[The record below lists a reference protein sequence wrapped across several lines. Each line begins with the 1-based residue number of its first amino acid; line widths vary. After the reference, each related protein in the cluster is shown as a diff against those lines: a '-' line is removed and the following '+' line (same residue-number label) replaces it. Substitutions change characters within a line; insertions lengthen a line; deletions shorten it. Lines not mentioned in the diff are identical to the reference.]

1 MQYVASSPQLRVRPD
16 VVSSSPWRRLTQ
28 IAFILSL
35 ALAAARMLMDES
47 IRTLADPLAGGV
59 AAPSSPGPSVSL
71 VLDLLFCIPA
81 LLVLGRGAF
90 DDNYPL
96 LFSWTYLPM
105 GLLAILAALSPLWA
119 ADKFASVVSASHLVC
134 GLAFLWS
141 SSQLIRSWLSLRLT
155 AGACIGILIALLL
168 VGYYYSV
175 VEVADL
181 RQMWNQH
188 KTEIL
193 AERGWAEGTYEV
205 QMFEQRARPWASRW
219 VSAAS
224 TNTYAALL
232 VLLGVISA
240 ALRSSASDRE
250 HWGWIALAAI
260 ASAIAIPLIFYTG
273 CRAAFVTP
281 VIAAIILGAMGL
293 LRH

>member
-1 MQYVASSPQLRVRPD
+1 MQHVASSPQFRVRPD

-59 AAPSSPGPSVSL
+59 AATSSPGPAAGL

-155 AGACIGILIALLL
+155 AGACVGILIALLL
-168 VGYYYSV
+168 VGYYYRV
-175 VEVADL
+175 VELADL

-193 AERGWAEGTYEV
+193 AERGWAEGTYEA
-205 QMFEQRARPWASRW
+205 QMFEQRVLMGQPMGFS
-219 VSAAS
+219 AS

-232 VLLGVISA
+232 VLLGVVSA
-240 ALRSSASDRE
+240 GVAIQRASDRE
-250 HWGWIALAAI
+250 NWGWIALAAI
-260 ASAIAIPLIFYTG
+260 AAASSIPVSYTHL
-273 CRAAFVTP
+273 RA
-281 VIAAIILGAMGL
+281 
-293 LRH
+293 